1 MTFRHA
7 DAGAGAASN
16 ASRHPGHGYLF
27 GQAAIRDH
35 CQLGPLPTRR
45 RNRCLFAANS
55 QKAQAEQEI
64 SCRLRKLSKLSKIR
78 YKRMRS
84 FVLFMIPRPAMPT
97 APQCA
102 GLPSAHPLHS
112 RRSAALARETRDSI
126 VPQIL
131 RPSVDLSDSEPTVAG
146 HFLPKRGA
154 QPHQLY

>member
-112 RRSAALARETRDSI
+112 RRSAALARQTRDSCPANI
-126 VPQIL
+126 T
-131 RPSVDLSDSEPTVAG
+131 PSVDLSDSEPTVAEP
-146 HFLPKRGA
+146 FLPKHGA
-154 QPHQLY
+154 QPRQRY